1 MMRPELPLKLIP
13 MANIRKHALNA
24 NLMHPELKGKLKE
37 LIGRE
42 GRYPPLIVRPL
53 DGTDVVELLDG
64 EQRFDVLIELGADEV
79 WCCLWPCDDQE
90 ALILLA
96 TLNRLEGQ
104 DVPGRRAALIAEL
117 EAHASLAELAKLL
130 PETEAELRQTR
141 ALLEFDI
148 ETLMADLTA
157 QADRVAAESPALFTF
172 VVPADDADEVRR
184 AIGTAAGPL
193 EGTNKNGRALVLLA
207 RRFLASEAESE
218 A

>member
-13 MANIRKHALNA
+13 TAKIRKHVLNA
-24 NLMHPELKGKLKE
+24 NLMPPEFKVKLKE

-53 DGTDVVELLDG
+53 VGTDDVELLDG
-64 EQRFDVLIELGADEV
+64 EQRLDVLVELGAEEV
-79 WCCLWPCDDQE
+79 WCCIWPCDDQE

-141 ALLEFDI
+141 ALLDFDI
-148 ETLMADLTA
+148 EALMGELTA
-157 QADRVAAESPALFTF
+157 QAERAAAESTVLFSF
-172 VVPADDADEVRR
+172 GVPPEDAEDVR
-184 AIGTAAGPL
+184 AAVAAASEPL
-193 EGTNKNGRALVLLA
+193 TGKNRNGRALASLA
-207 RRFLASEAESE
+207 RAFLSQSRRAD
-218 A
+218 